1 MMLSQFRRRLREPYD
16 FTNIAIDEPFTLKN
30 QFRRTF
36 LSSWINI
43 LLPCVPAGIVLGLIK
58 QSSIT
63 FAINLLATI
72 PLAALGEISLEE
84 IRLRLG
90 DQYSGLVY
98 MTTVYGHFRRTAL
111 LCLRFACTSIF
122 LFINPP
128 NMMLIIV

>member
-1 MMLSQFRRRLREPYD
+1 MLSRFQRRPRELYD
-16 FTNIAIDEPFTLKN
+16 LGNTTIAESFTLEN

-36 LSSWINI
+36 LSSWMNI
-43 LLPCVPAGIVLGLIK
+43 LLPYMPAEIVLGLIQ

-72 PLAALGEISLEE
+72 PLAALGEIALEE

-98 MTTVYGHFRRTAL
+98 MTTVYDLSRRTAL
-111 LCLRFACTSIF
+111 LSLRLPCTSLF
-122 LFINPP
+122 LFINTP
-128 NMMLIIV
+128 NMLLIMD